1 MQRRLL
7 PFVFASLFVWPLGI
21 RAESLD
27 TTALTKNEHAS
38 RTDAA
43 TRNEAGQRSDAALMP
58 PVDVVED
65 SAGITLR
72 ADLPG
77 VPKEKLKL
85 QVEAG
90 TLTIEGEVSIA
101 MPEGMEATYAE
112 VSVPRFRRV
121 FTLSKELDT
130 GKVSAEFKHGVL
142 SLRIP
147 KAEHAQPRR
156 IDIKVS

>member
-1 MQRRLL
+1 MN
-7 PFVFASLFVWPLGI
+7 
-21 RAESLD
+21 D
-27 TTALTKNEHAS
+27 TTAVTRNDQAS

-43 TRNEAGQRSDAALMP
+43 QRTDVALMP
-58 PVDVVED
+58 PVDVIED

-77 VPKEKLKL
+77 VPKDKLKL
-85 QVEAG
+85 QVEADA
-90 TLTIEGEVSIA
+90 LTIEGEVSIPT
-101 MPEGMEATYAE
+101 PEGMEATYAE
-112 VSVPRFRRV
+112 VGVPRFRRV

>member
-1 MQRRLL
+1 MN
-7 PFVFASLFVWPLGI
+7 
-21 RAESLD
+21 D
-27 TTALTKNEHAS
+27 TTAVNRNVQES
-38 RTDAA
+38 RAHDV
-43 TRNEAGQRSDAALMP
+43 TRNEPAQRSDITLIP
-58 PVDVVED
+58 PVDVIED

-77 VPKEKLKL
+77 VPRDKLSL
-85 QVEAG
+85 HVEAD
-90 TLTIEGEVSIA
+90 TLTIEGEVSLA
-101 MPEGMEATYAE
+101 LPEGMEASYAE

-130 GKVSAEFKHGVL
+130 GKVSAELKHGVL
-142 SLRIP
+142 VLRIP

>member
-1 MQRRLL
+1 MN
-7 PFVFASLFVWPLGI
+7 
-21 RAESLD
+21 D
-27 TTALTKNEHAS
+27 TTAIARNEQAS
-38 RTDAA
+38 RAA
-43 TRNEAGQRSDAALMP
+43 TTRADATQRSDEALMP
-58 PVDVVED
+58 PVDVIED
-65 SAGITLR
+65 STGITLR

-77 VPKEKLKL
+77 VPKDKLKL

-90 TLTIEGEVSIA
+90 TLTIEGEVSIP
-101 MPEGMEATYAE
+101 MLESMEATYVE
-112 VSVPRFRRV
+112 VRLPRFRRV

-130 GKVSAEFKHGVL
+130 GKVSAELKQGVL

>member
-1 MQRRLL
+1 MN
-7 PFVFASLFVWPLGI
+7 
-21 RAESLD
+21 D
-27 TTALTKNEHAS
+27 TTAVTRNEAS

-101 MPEGMEATYAE
+101 MPESMEATYAE

-130 GKVSAEFKHGVL
+130 AKVSAEFKQGVL

>member
-1 MQRRLL
+1 MN
-7 PFVFASLFVWPLGI
+7 
-21 RAESLD
+21 D
-27 TTALTKNEHAS
+27 TTAVTRNEAS

-72 ADLPG
+72 ADVPG

-101 MPEGMEATYAE
+101 MPESMEATYAE

-130 GKVSAEFKHGVL
+130 GKVSAELKHGVL

>member
-1 MQRRLL
+1 MN
-7 PFVFASLFVWPLGI
+7 
-21 RAESLD
+21 D

-43 TRNEAGQRSDAALMP
+43 THNEAGQRSDAALMP
-58 PVDVVED
+58 PVDVIED

>member
-1 MQRRLL
+1 MN
-7 PFVFASLFVWPLGI
+7 
-21 RAESLD
+21 D
-27 TTALTKNEHAS
+27 TTAI
-38 RTDAA
+38 
-43 TRNEAGQRSDAALMP
+43 TRNEQAPRAATTRADATARSDEALMP
-58 PVDVVED
+58 PVDVIED
-65 SAGITLR
+65 STGITLR

-77 VPKEKLKL
+77 VPKDKLKL

-90 TLTIEGEVSIA
+90 TLTIEGEVSIP
-101 MPEGMEATYAE
+101 MLESMEATYVE
-112 VSVPRFRRV
+112 VGLPRFRRV

-130 GKVSAEFKHGVL
+130 GKVSAELKQGVL